1 MKNLMNELPNTLLL
15 GAGPSNIAP
24 ATYHALAAPILGHM
38 HPYFIKVMDGVK
50 EFLQQLMNTDNQL
63 TVPLSTSGSGG
74 MAAAFANSVEPGDP
88 VLILQNGV
96 FSERMSEMARRLEA
110 DLTVLEFPWGE
121 PVRTE
126 VVEAELKKRHYKV
139 VGMIYGETS
148 TGVLNPVPEIG
159 GLLKDTDTIFLV
171 DAVPTMGG
179 CPLMVDQWGIDIC
192 YSGSQKCLSCP
203 PGLAPITFSPKAMD
217 MMSKRKKPVGDWY
230 MDVSQLMGYWGGTKR
245 VYHHTA
251 PINMIYSLYQG
262 LYNIFEE
269 GPEKVFARHY
279 AVHDQLVAAVEELG
293 WGMLVEPSAQM
304 PMVNAI
310 TLPEGIDPTMLHD
323 RLLNEYNIEIGVG
336 LGALEGKIIR
346 VGFMGYNAQP
356 YNVDTLMNAVK
367 DILK

>member
-159 GLLKDTDTIFLV
+159 SLLKDTDTIFLV

-179 CPLMVDQWGIDIC
+179 CPLMVDQWGMLFRIPEMPFLP
-192 YSGSQKCLSCP
+192 SRPGSHHLLPQSHGYDEQTQKTSRRLVYGCFPADGLLGRHQARLSSYR
-203 PGLAPITFSPKAMD
+203 A
-217 MMSKRKKPVGDWY
+217 
-230 MDVSQLMGYWGGTKR
+230 
-245 VYHHTA
+245 H
-251 PINMIYSLYQG
+251 
-262 LYNIFEE
+262 
-269 GPEKVFARHY
+269 
-279 AVHDQLVAAVEELG
+279 
-293 WGMLVEPSAQM
+293 
-304 PMVNAI
+304 
-310 TLPEGIDPTMLHD
+310 
-323 RLLNEYNIEIGVG
+323 
-336 LGALEGKIIR
+336 
-346 VGFMGYNAQP
+346 
-356 YNVDTLMNAVK
+356 
-367 DILK
+367 